1 MPDVAMKRLLN
12 ILFWSVIAAAFIG
25 PGTVTTAAR
34 AGSDFRFALAWA
46 LLFSVIACL
55 VLQEASGRITVLT
68 GGELGEAIRVRFV
81 ASRLGRWIP
90 VLVAAGIIL
99 GCAAYE
105 AGNLLGGVAG
115 LRLAVDVP
123 SGLLTVIAG
132 VAAALL
138 LGTGNTRWIARILGA
153 LVAFMGV
160 AFVLTAIRLGPD
172 LVELI
177 GGLAIPRIPAGSTL
191 LVLGLVG
198 TTVVPYNLFL
208 GSALARDCDLGEMRW
223 GLAVAVV
230 GGGLISLGV
239 LVVGSALGGGLEY
252 QRLAAVLDDRLGG
265 GAGASLALGLFA
277 AGFTSAITAPLA
289 AALAARSLLG
299 GGGDERWSPRS
310 IRFRTVWAGVLL
322 AGMAFG
328 IADVKPIPVI
338 ILAQAF
344 NGLLLPL
351 VAVFLWMT
359 MNDRQFLGRE
369 GVNTAAQNVVMGAV
383 VVVCVGLGL
392 RGLVAAVMNA
402 WGLLGGG

>member
-1 MPDVAMKRLLN
+1 MKRLLN

-46 LLFSVIACL
+46 LLFSVVACL

-68 GGELGEAIRVRFV
+68 GKELGEAIRMRFGEFHV
-81 ASRLGRWIP
+81 VRWIP
-90 VLVAAGIIL
+90 ALVAAGLVL

-115 LRLAVDVP
+115 MRLIVDVSP
-123 SGLLTVIAG
+123 GLLTVIAG
-132 VAAALL
+132 GLAALL
-138 LGTGNTRWIARILGA
+138 LATGNTQWIARILGG
-153 LVAFMGV
+153 LVAFMGF
-160 AFVLTAIRLGPD
+160 AFVLTAVRLGPD
-172 LVELI
+172 LIELL
-177 GGLAIPRIPAGSTL
+177 GGLVIPRIPAQSTV

-208 GSALARDCDLGEMRW
+208 GSALARGCKLGEMRW
-223 GLAVAVV
+223 GLSVAIV
-230 GGGLISLGV
+230 GGGVISLGV
-239 LVVGSALGGGLEY
+239 LIVGSALGGGLEY
-252 QRLAAVLDDRLGG
+252 DRLAAILDQRLGG
-265 GAGASLALGLFA
+265 GAGAALALGLFA

-299 GGGDERWSPRS
+299 SEGDERWSSRS
-310 IRFRTVWAGVLL
+310 SRFRAVWLGVLL

-328 IADVKPIPVI
+328 VADVRPIPVI

-359 MNDRQFLGRE
+359 MNDRELLGDE
-369 GVNTAAQNVVMGAV
+369 GVNSVVQNVVMGV
-383 VVVCVGLGL
+383 VVIVCIALGL
-392 RGLVAAVMNA
+392 RGLIAAVASA
-402 WGLLGGG
+402 WKFLGGG